1 MRIINIDEAVLHYTD
16 HRKRGWMLKG
26 QQNKVLSV
34 VKLRAINLIAALT
47 SEGEFL
53 FTVNCGNT
61 NTHSY
66 SLFIMKL
73 VQHLDKQD
81 ADWRMRTVLM
91 MDNVGFHRAQTMMAL
106 YSALKVPVLFL
117 GPYHFRMAP
126 VEMAFNYVKSH
137 EMPTQLASV
146 YTL

>member
-1 MRIINIDEAVLHYTD
+1 MTIINIDEAVLNWTD

-34 VKLRAINLIAALT
+34 VKLRATNVIGALT

-61 NTHSY
+61 NGHSF

-73 VQHLDKQD
+73 VQHLDK
-81 ADWRMRTVLM
+81 
-91 MDNVGFHRAQTMMAL
+91 
-106 YSALKVPVLFL
+106 
-117 GPYHFRMAP
+117 
-126 VEMAFNYVKSH
+126 
-137 EMPTQLASV
+137 
-146 YTL
+146 